1 MEIFFKEYPELVYG
15 IATCLCTFTIL
26 KYFIAKPTRIQ
37 KFCVLLISGIVLGT
51 ITYITTKVEIPLM
64 MLAFFSS
71 TGFYELI
78 IKVIMRKLKI
88 SYQNSDKE

>member
-1 MEIFFKEYPELVYG
+1 MEKILTDYPELVYG

-26 KYFIAKPTRIQ
+26 KYFIAKPTRMQ
-37 KFCVLLISGIVLGT
+37 KFFVLLISGIVLGV
-51 ITYITTKVEIPLM
+51 ITYITTEVEIPLM
-64 MLAFFSS
+64 ILAFFSS
-71 TGFYELI
+71 TGLYELI